1 MKALLD
7 TNFLMIPGEFG
18 VDILSELLNLGYTEI
33 FTLDLVID
41 ELKKLSVG
49 QERKSRNARIGLEF
63 IRKGEIIVLKSEE
76 QKTDDEIFR
85 LAKTKEYVACTQ
97 DKELIKRIK
106 RAGMRFISLR
116 QGKYLIEAGKVM

>member
-18 VDILSELLNLGYTEI
+18 VDILSELLNLGYTEV
-33 FTLDLVID
+33 FTLDLVIG

-49 QERKSRNARIGLEF
+49 RDKKSRNARIGMEF
-63 IRKGEIIVLKSEE
+63 IRKGEVVVLESEKE
-76 QKTDDEIFR
+76 KADDEIFR

-97 DKELIKRIK
+97 DKELINKIK
-106 RAGMRFISLR
+106 RAGLRFISLR
-116 QGKYLIEAGKVM
+116 QGKYLTEAGKVM

>member
-7 TNFLMIPGEFG
+7 TNFLMIPGKFG
-18 VDILSELLNLGYTEI
+18 TDVLSKLLDLGYTEV

-49 QERKSRNARIGLEF
+49 KGTDARNARIGLEF
-63 IRKGEIIVLKSEE
+63 IRKGGVIILKAEG
-76 QKTDDEIFR
+76 KRTDDEILRF
-85 LAKTKEYVACTQ
+85 AKTKKYIACTQ

-106 RAGMRFISLR
+106 KAGLRFITLR
-116 QGKYLIEAGKVM
+116 QGKYLVESGKVM